1 MYRRSFL
8 GTIPAAALLGA
19 GLPQHASGREE
30 FPSRT
35 LRLIVPL
42 APGGGT
48 DVVSRLVA
56 NEFGRIL
63 GQSMVVENQSGA
75 SGTIGMTTVIRALP
89 DGYTLLTGTPSL
101 SINPSLRSDMK
112 FDPLKDLQPVS
123 LLTRVPYVLV
133 ASTASKFKSVQELL
147 TAAKAAPGT
156 ITIGS
161 PGIGSGG
168 HLAAELF
175 QLMAGI
181 KLVHIPYKGTSP
193 AMIDLRGGRI
203 DLLFGT
209 TPAVAQFVKSGLLVG
224 LGMTSMARA
233 PILPDMPTI
242 NESGVPG
249 FETYSWYGIWA
260 PAKTPRAIVDRLNET
275 IRTALRQPNVLAA
288 IKADGGEPEPASPED
303 TGQFLANEI
312 AKWRKVIVSAGIK
325 PE

>member
-1 MYRRSFL
+1 MHRRSFL

-19 GLPQHASGREE
+19 GLPQQASAREE

-63 GQSMVVENQSGA
+63 GQSMVVENQSGG

-133 ASTASKFKSVQELL
+133 ASTASRFKSVQDLL
-147 TAAKAAPGT
+147 TAARAAPGT

-175 QLMAGI
+175 QLTAGI

-193 AMIDLRGGRI
+193 AMVDLRGGRI

-209 TPAVAQFVKSGLLVG
+209 TPAVAQFVKSGMLVP
-224 LGMTSMARA
+224 LGMTSMARTA
-233 PILPDMPTI
+233 ILPDVPTI
-242 NESGVPG
+242 HESGVPG

-275 IRTALRQPNVLAA
+275 IRAALRQPSVLAA

-303 TGQFLANEI
+303 TGQFLAQEI